1 MAKFGVKIAVT
12 EESTDQKPQYEDL
25 PGGVFKV
32 EISAAEV
39 RRKNEGEQD
48 EASGFNATFD
58 VVEPEDLKG
67 RKFFNY
73 YNLTHPNPEAQRI
86 GQEEFSRLRR
96 ALGLGDVDAD
106 MEEQEVIDEMR
117 LESFIVTYG
126 MGKDSKKKNP
136 DGSPKYPAQMG
147 IRKYW
152 YPDLNDA
159 PPIGVT
165 AANDNKA
172 SAKVVAKP
180 ATPVAAAGVKKKN
193 PWDKS

>member
-1 MAKFGVKIAVT
+1 MAKFGVSIAVT
-12 EESTDQKPQYEDL
+12 EESTEQREFPDL
-25 PGGVFKV
+25 PSGVFKV

-48 EASGFNATFD
+48 ETAGFNATFD
-58 VVEPEDLKG
+58 VIEPEELHG

-96 ALGLGDVDAD
+96 ALGFGDVDAD
-106 MEEQEVIDEMR
+106 MEEQDVIDEMR
-117 LESFIVTYG
+117 LVPLIVTYG

-136 DGSPKYPAQMG
+136 DGTPKYPAQMG
-147 IRKYW
+147 IRRYW

-159 PPIGVT
+159 PPIGVAA
-165 AANDNKA
+165 AANDNRPA
-172 SAKVVAKP
+172 AKVVAKP
-180 ATPVAAAGVKKKN
+180 ATPAATGGSKPWKK
-193 PWDKS
+193 